1 MKRIE
6 HPELIAGPIVRYA
19 ELVGRENGIVGND
32 SGFGTSAWGRKVE
45 TSIAWANLQA
55 MVEGVRLESEELW

>member
-6 HPELIAGPIVRYA
+6 HPELIAGQIVRYA

-32 SGFGTSAWGRKVE
+32 CGLGTSAWVRKVE
-45 TSIAWANLQA
+45 TIIAWANLQA
-55 MVEGVRLESEELW
+55 MVEGVRLESGEFW